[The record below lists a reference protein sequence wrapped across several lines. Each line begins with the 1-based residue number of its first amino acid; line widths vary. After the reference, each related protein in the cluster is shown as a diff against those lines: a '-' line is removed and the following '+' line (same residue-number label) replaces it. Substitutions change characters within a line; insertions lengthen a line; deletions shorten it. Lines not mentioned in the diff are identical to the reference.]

1 MQILLHAF
9 CQIMSYHP
17 VSTAD
22 PSTSQGNSGFHF
34 DGSDRSNTL
43 NSTWE
48 YLRKEARSI
57 EQQIDNRLISYSQAY
72 SQSFSSSSNLGTQS
86 NQSSSILIIQQELNS
101 LLTQLERI
109 TNEMKPLV
117 TQNSSYNHLYSRHI
131 ANLYDYNKE
140 FNKTRVGSDG
150 TVGTNYSS
158 CLFCRVTYNTIWI
171 DQNCYLIV
179 QKMRMEVEFIL
190 ERELLIPTK
199 WEGWKMRMMRL
210 MKFYSKM
217 NEGIKC

>member
-1 MQILLHAF
+1 
-9 CQIMSYHP
+9 MSYHP
-17 VSTAD
+17 VSTTD
-22 PSTSQGNSGFHF
+22 PSTSQGNGGFHF
-34 DGSDRSNTL
+34 DGSDRSNTS

-72 SQSFSSSSNLGTQS
+72 SQSFSNLDNQS
-86 NQSSSILIIQQELNS
+86 NHSSSILIIQQELNS

-109 TNEMKPLV
+109 TNEMKPFV

-150 TVGTNYSS
+150 TVGTN
-158 CLFCRVTYNTIWI
+158 
-171 DQNCYLIV
+171 
-179 QKMRMEVEFIL
+179 
-190 ERELLIPTK
+190 
-199 WEGWKMRMMRL
+199 
-210 MKFYSKM
+210 
-217 NEGIKC
+217 